1 MTKILWKPDKERIL
15 NSNMMSLYKKI
26 FKGCDKDNESFDYNL
41 LHEWSLDNV
50 DNFWE
55 FVWNDAGLIGDKE
68 GPVIDQYNDL
78 FRSKFFPESQINFAE
93 NLLKGDPNREAIVFY
108 GEAKEKQSL
117 TLLELKSKV
126 FSLAIWL
133 KENGVG
139 VGDRVAALLPNCPET
154 IISMLASSS
163 IGAVFTSC
171 SPDFG
176 EEGIIDRFGQS
187 KPKVF
192 ITCNGYTYAGK
203 KFDIREKSKNISK
216 KILSIQKTVNVQ
228 YLNSEVIEEEN
239 IWDDIIKAK
248 TNESFVFEKL
258 PFNSPLYIL
267 YSSGTTGKPK
277 CIIHSAGGT
286 LIQHIKEHRYHCDM
300 KKNDRILYF
309 TTCGWMMWNWMVSAL
324 ASETTLVLYEGSPI
338 FPNPLILFDIADK
351 EALTFFGASAKYIDS
366 LNKLKVNPKEKYNFD
381 NLKVFA
387 STGSPLSPSS
397 YDWVYSNVKGNL
409 QLSSISGGTDIVAC
423 FVHGNPCLPV
433 RKGEIQCASLGMD
446 VQSWDDNGNRLIEEA
461 GELVCVNS
469 FPSIPL
475 GFLEDKDNKKFK
487 KAYFERYKN
496 TWHHGDFIIET
507 SNNSFVVEGRSDATL
522 NPGGIRIGTAEIYRQ
537 VESLPEVIEALA
549 VGQQWNNDQR
559 IILFLIIKEGEK
571 FDKAL
576 IDRIKNTIRKGAS
589 PRHVPSKIYK
599 VDDFPRTRS
608 GKISEL
614 AVRDVIHN
622 KRLKNVE
629 ALSNPEIL
637 KIYENIED
645 LKTKN

>member
-1 MTKILWKPDKERIL
+1 MPKELWKPNTKQISET
-15 NSNMMSLYKKI
+15 NMMVLYQRI
-26 FKGCDKDNESFDYNL
+26 FGKNIKDSNFFDYSL
-41 LHEWSLDNV
+41 LHKWSLNNPDK
-50 DNFWE
+50 FWDL
-55 FVWNDAGLIGDKE
+55 VWNDAGIIGNKGKIIINHFE
-68 GPVIDQYNDL
+68 DL
-78 FRSKFFPESQINFAE
+78 LDSQFFPDSKINFAE
-93 NLLKGDPNREAIVFY
+93 NLLKGDENSQAIVFY
-108 GEAKEKQSL
+108 GEGKDRFSL
-117 TLLELKSKV
+117 TLSELKSKV

-154 IISMLASSS
+154 IISMLATSS

-176 EEGIIDRFGQS
+176 EEGILDRFGQS
-187 KPKVF
+187 KPK
-192 ITCNGYTYAGK
+192 ILIACDGYIYSGK
-203 KFDIREKSKNISK
+203 KFDIKEKSKNISK
-216 KILSIQKTVNVQ
+216 KISTIKKTVHVQ
-228 YLNSEVIEEEN
+228 YLGFEN
-239 IWDDIIKAK
+239 FKYKNNWNDIIEANINKP
-248 TNESFVFEKL
+248 FVLEKF

-338 FPNPLILFDIADK
+338 FPNPLILFDIAEK
-351 EALTFFGASAKYIDS
+351 EKLTFFGASAKYIDS
-366 LNKLKVNPKEKYNFD
+366 LNKLKVSPKEKYSFD
-381 NLKVFA
+381 DLRVFA
-387 STGSPLSPSS
+387 STGSPLSPNS
-397 YDWVYSNVKGNL
+397 YDWVYSNVKANL

-446 VQSWDDNGNRLIEEA
+446 IQSWDDNGNRLIDEA
-461 GELVCVNS
+461 GELVCINS

-475 GFLEDKDNKKFK
+475 GFLEDKDNEKFK
-487 KAYFERYKN
+487 KAYFETYKN
-496 TWHHGDFIIET
+496 VWHHGDFIIET

-537 VESLPEVIEALA
+537 VEALPEVIEALA
-549 VGQQWNNDQR
+549 VGQQWKSDQR
-559 IILFLIIKEGEK
+559 ILLFLIIKEGEK

-629 ALSNPEIL
+629 ALLNPEIL
-637 KIYENIED
+637 EIYENIKD
-645 LKTKN
+645 LKLKN

>member
-26 FKGCDKDNESFDYNL
+26 FKVCDKDNESFDYNL
-41 LHEWSLDNV
+41 LHEWSLENID
-50 DNFWE
+50 DFWE

-216 KILSIQKTVNVQ
+216 KILSIQKTVNFK

-300 KKNDRILYF
+300 KKNDRVLYF

-423 FVHGNPCLPV
+423 FVHGNPCLPI

-496 TWHHGDFIIET
+496 
-507 SNNSFVVEGRSDATL
+507 L
-522 NPGGIRIGTAEIYRQ
+522 
-537 VESLPEVIEALA
+537 
-549 VGQQWNNDQR
+549 
-559 IILFLIIKEGEK
+559 
-571 FDKAL
+571 
-576 IDRIKNTIRKGAS
+576 
-589 PRHVPSKIYK
+589 
-599 VDDFPRTRS
+599 
-608 GKISEL
+608 
-614 AVRDVIHN
+614 
-622 KRLKNVE
+622 
-629 ALSNPEIL
+629 
-637 KIYENIED
+637 
-645 LKTKN
+645 

>member
-41 LHEWSLDNV
+41 LHEWSLENV

-154 IISMLASSS
+154 IMSMLASSS

-192 ITCNGYTYAGK
+192 ITCDGYTYAGK

-239 IWDDIIKAK
+239 IWEDIIKAK

-286 LIQHIKEHRYHCDM
+286 LIQHI
-300 KKNDRILYF
+300 
-309 TTCGWMMWNWMVSAL
+309 
-324 ASETTLVLYEGSPI
+324 
-338 FPNPLILFDIADK
+338 
-351 EALTFFGASAKYIDS
+351 
-366 LNKLKVNPKEKYNFD
+366 
-381 NLKVFA
+381 
-387 STGSPLSPSS
+387 
-397 YDWVYSNVKGNL
+397 
-409 QLSSISGGTDIVAC
+409 
-423 FVHGNPCLPV
+423 
-433 RKGEIQCASLGMD
+433 
-446 VQSWDDNGNRLIEEA
+446 
-461 GELVCVNS
+461 
-469 FPSIPL
+469 
-475 GFLEDKDNKKFK
+475 
-487 KAYFERYKN
+487 
-496 TWHHGDFIIET
+496 
-507 SNNSFVVEGRSDATL
+507 
-522 NPGGIRIGTAEIYRQ
+522 
-537 VESLPEVIEALA
+537 
-549 VGQQWNNDQR
+549 
-559 IILFLIIKEGEK
+559 
-571 FDKAL
+571 
-576 IDRIKNTIRKGAS
+576 
-589 PRHVPSKIYK
+589 
-599 VDDFPRTRS
+599 
-608 GKISEL
+608 
-614 AVRDVIHN
+614 
-622 KRLKNVE
+622 
-629 ALSNPEIL
+629 
-637 KIYENIED
+637 
-645 LKTKN
+645 